1 MVYSQHVPNDGAMNI
16 NPNAHILPSIHIA
29 FVIHTGINESGK
41 EAAEINVKNCMYGS
55 KIKS

>member
-16 NPNAHILPSIHIA
+16 NPNAHILPSIHNA

-41 EAAEINVKNCMYGS
+41 EVLVWIRLS
-55 KIKS
+55 KGRLGP